1 MNDNYDERL
10 LKADHVN
17 LQDGILYDVD
27 GFPLAMGED
36 TKISLRPTGP
46 GVEHTVAVEE
56 NPGADVERA
65 ANALQQWRKRQQ
77 RK

>member
-1 MNDNYDERL
+1 MTDKYDECL

-46 GVEHTVAVEE
+46 GVEHTVAVEFPSE
-56 NPGADVERA
+56 ADEEKRVSD
-65 ANALQQWRKRQQ
+65 ALDYWRSQK
-77 RK
+77 